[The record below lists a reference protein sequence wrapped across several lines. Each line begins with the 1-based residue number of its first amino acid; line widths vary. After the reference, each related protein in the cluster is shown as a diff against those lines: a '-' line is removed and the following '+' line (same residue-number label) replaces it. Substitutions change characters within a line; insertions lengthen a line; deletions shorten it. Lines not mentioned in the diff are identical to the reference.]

1 MIRHSAAWID
11 PAYRQ
16 GRNIPPTLEAVGVV
30 VPAHNQA
37 DTVAQCILSIFAA
50 NSHTGWRNSLWIVV
64 VADACRDRTAKIA
77 RAAVGAFGEVLEVAV
92 PSRGTAR
99 LIGAAAVLEHF
110 YQKPR
115 HAVLLANA
123 EADTCVPREW
133 IDTQLR
139 LQKAGVGSIVL
150 PTRTAAK
157 GAVAH

>member
-1 MIRHSAAWID
+1 VIRHSATWID

-50 NSHTGWRNSLWIVV
+50 NSRTGWRNSLWIVV

-92 PSRGTAR
+92 QSRGMAR
-99 LIGAAAVLEHF
+99 LIGTGAVWEHF

-115 HAVLLANA
+115 HAVLLAD
-123 EADTCVPREW
+123 ADADSCVPREW
-133 IDTQLR
+133 IDIQLKR
-139 LQKAGVGSIVL
+139 QKADVGSIVQ
-150 PTRTAAK
+150 PARTAAK